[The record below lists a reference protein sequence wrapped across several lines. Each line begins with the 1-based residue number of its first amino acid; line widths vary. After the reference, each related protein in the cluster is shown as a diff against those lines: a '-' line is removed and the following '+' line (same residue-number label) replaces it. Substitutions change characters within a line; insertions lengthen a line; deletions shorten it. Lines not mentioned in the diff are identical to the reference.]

1 MDNRQPHPE
10 KKRPDNP
17 SCEASEVP
25 LESAG
30 EVVVEHHA
38 TPPRGPKDKQIH
50 PRRPLPLVPKAPSP
64 PSKKGNEDV

>member
-1 MDNRQPHPE
+1 
-10 KKRPDNP
+10 
-17 SCEASEVP
+17 

-64 PSKKGNEDV
+64 PSKKAKEDV